1 MGTQRTVA
9 KSFVHSLMIW
19 RLMVTNLYLSVVR
32 RYTCAAKLVLENK
45 FVGYL
50 VFIISFYT
58 FCLSMTENGT
68 FSKSSEEIWGNVLLS
83 AVLCSFQYPF
93 GEFFGSSYPTSIR

>member
-45 FVGYL
+45 FV
-50 VFIISFYT
+50 
-58 FCLSMTENGT
+58 
-68 FSKSSEEIWGNVLLS
+68 VLL
-83 AVLCSFQYPF
+83 
-93 GEFFGSSYPTSIR
+93 I